1 MQKCPSSLYSTGI
14 QTHNLWKI
22 PPITT
27 RPGLYRHKLRV
38 ILSGCFVRLSL
49 LCHVRK
55 YFQANLQQFHISIFE
70 IFFISLLETPMI
82 RKTHN
87 NARFAEENVAAAGG
101 SGSSSSSKE
110 ERTLAANLLL
120 KKLNERHP
128 TLVSDMGPIN

>member
-1 MQKCPSSLYSTGI
+1 
-14 QTHNLWKI
+14 
-22 PPITT
+22 
-27 RPGLYRHKLRV
+27 
-38 ILSGCFVRLSL
+38 
-49 LCHVRK
+49 
-55 YFQANLQQFHISIFE
+55 
-70 IFFISLLETPMI
+70 MI